1 MTKISSQELQSL
13 ELLKD
18 VPLEQLQWLID
29 KSDML
34 LLREGDFLFGP
45 DNEVKDTFIIM
56 KGRIKLSMLQNGEQV
71 ELYIFEPGMITGL
84 LPYSRGWSKFTYG
97 QALTESSILK
107 LSSFHFTEMVNRHF
121 ELTQAMVHVMAN
133 RVKDFTAITQ
143 QNEKMM
149 ALGKLS
155 AGLAHELNNPAA
167 AIMRSAKSLKDE
179 LSLLREKFRVLA
191 GAGLKGSEI
200 DFLAQKLN
208 GFIEDRLPPPSV
220 LKERRKSEEVI
231 TEWLDGYQIEDPDD
245 ISEVFVDFGLE
256 VKALQKVTDEFGSD
270 SVGNIIGY
278 MGQMLICEKIAS
290 DLQEGASR
298 ISGLVGSV
306 KNFTHMDQAK
316 DKEFSD
322 IHEGI
327 RNTLTMLNHKVKQL
341 DVRIV
346 ENFDLTIPPVKAMI
360 GKLNQV
366 WTNLIDNAL
375 DAMENSAHRELEIKS
390 SRELEFVCVWIID
403 SGPGIPS
410 DIVSSVFDPFFTT
423 KPIGKGTGL
432 GLDVVIQI
440 IRQHKGTVKVSS
452 VPGRTEFKVCFPI
465 NG

>member
-149 ALGKLS
+149 AL
-155 AGLAHELNNPAA
+155 
-167 AIMRSAKSLKDE
+167 
-179 LSLLREKFRVLA
+179 
-191 GAGLKGSEI
+191 
-200 DFLAQKLN
+200 
-208 GFIEDRLPPPSV
+208 
-220 LKERRKSEEVI
+220 
-231 TEWLDGYQIEDPDD
+231 
-245 ISEVFVDFGLE
+245 
-256 VKALQKVTDEFGSD
+256 
-270 SVGNIIGY
+270 
-278 MGQMLICEKIAS
+278 
-290 DLQEGASR
+290 
-298 ISGLVGSV
+298 
-306 KNFTHMDQAK
+306 
-316 DKEFSD
+316 
-322 IHEGI
+322 
-327 RNTLTMLNHKVKQL
+327 
-341 DVRIV
+341 
-346 ENFDLTIPPVKAMI
+346 
-360 GKLNQV
+360 
-366 WTNLIDNAL
+366 
-375 DAMENSAHRELEIKS
+375 
-390 SRELEFVCVWIID
+390 
-403 SGPGIPS
+403 
-410 DIVSSVFDPFFTT
+410 
-423 KPIGKGTGL
+423 
-432 GLDVVIQI
+432 
-440 IRQHKGTVKVSS
+440 
-452 VPGRTEFKVCFPI
+452 
-465 NG
+465 